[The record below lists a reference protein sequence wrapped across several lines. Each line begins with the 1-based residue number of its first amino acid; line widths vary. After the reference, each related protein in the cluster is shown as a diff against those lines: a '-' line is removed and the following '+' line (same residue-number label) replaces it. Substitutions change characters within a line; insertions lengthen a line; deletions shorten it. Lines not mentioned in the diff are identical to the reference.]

1 MPNLT
6 TIASYYAPVA
16 KRPALVAALVGLG
29 YPQRSLLSPL
39 SCEVCDTTLSYAEA
53 LPCATEVATVQMGN
67 GEYVT
72 AAVHH
77 LSNGGKVLAM
87 GYHNP
92 LCAGEVTWWGLGL
105 GGECGCDWRP
115 CPAE

>member
-72 AAVHH
+72 AAIQSPYTLKIQPIFHQTHRQRRHFQQLAHLVHT
-77 LSNGGKVLAM
+77 KYMAMMPMLA
-87 GYHNP
+87 
-92 LCAGEVTWWGLGL
+92 
-105 GGECGCDWRP
+105 
-115 CPAE
+115 